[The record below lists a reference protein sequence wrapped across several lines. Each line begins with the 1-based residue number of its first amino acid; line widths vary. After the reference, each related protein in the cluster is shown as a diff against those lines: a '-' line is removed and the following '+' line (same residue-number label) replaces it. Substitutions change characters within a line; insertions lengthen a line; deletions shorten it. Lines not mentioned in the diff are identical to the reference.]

1 MRSRLVGFAGLVGVG
16 LRRLAGRL
24 RSGNRRRVLLSVT
37 GVALAVALLVV
48 VSGISLGL
56 ASSNTVYGSG
66 VDYWIVPESASAST
80 MAIDVGSAQLGAAH
94 PTSERIAGIDG
105 VDAVTPVRT
114 SLVRL
119 QAGNASE
126 YVVLLGVLPQ
136 SGVSVAGLSTAHLT
150 PGDPYYANGS
160 YDGEWTGEL
169 VLSEGAAGL
178 LNATNGSAVG
188 VAGEANA
195 SFTVVDVQ
203 RASTASGA
211 GQLPVG
217 VVHLAESQAF
227 TGGTASDTAD
237 QFVVATD
244 TPAVKDDLAAVYP
257 QSRVVASGGGGLS
270 AIGTSKLALAI
281 AVTAFV
287 VAVVVGTLFVATAL
301 GLEVAA
307 DRATYATLLA
317 IGLRTRSLAVVV
329 ATQAVAVT
337 LIGGVLGLVL
347 GGGGVVAANALARR
361 YLTESAIAAY
371 PPAFLPYGLGTA
383 VAVGLLATPYLVWL
397 VTRTDVLDHL
407 ATE

>member
-1 MRSRLVGFAGLVGVG
+1 MRNRLLGLAGVG
-16 LRRLAGRL
+16 LRRLWGRL

-37 GVALAVALLVV
+37 GVALAIALLVV

-66 VDYWIVPESASAST
+66 VDYWVVPESASAST
-80 MAIDVGSAQLGAAH
+80 MAIDVGSAQFGAVH
-94 PTSERIAGIDG
+94 PTAERIAGIDG
-105 VDAVTPVRT
+105 VSSATPVRT

-119 QAGNASE
+119 QSGNTSE
-126 YVVLLGVLPQ
+126 YVVLLGVIPQ
-136 SGVSVAGLSTAHLT
+136 AGVSVAGLSTGNLT

-160 YDGEWTGEL
+160 YNGTWTGDAA
-169 VLSEGAAGL
+169 LSEGAASL
-178 LNATNGSAVG
+178 LNATNGSTLG
-188 VAGEANA
+188 VAGQANA
-195 SFTVVDVQ
+195 SFTVVGVQ
-203 RASTASGA
+203 RASASSGA
-211 GQLPVG
+211 GQVPVG
-217 VVHLAESQAF
+217 LVHLAELQAI

-237 QFVVATD
+237 QFVVATN

-257 QSRVVASGGGGLS
+257 HSRVVANDQGSLA

-281 AVTAFV
+281 ALTAFV
-287 VAVVVGTLFVATAL
+287 VAIVIGTLFVGTAL

-307 DRATYATLLA
+307 DRSTYATLLA
-317 IGLRTRSLAVVV
+317 LGLPARSLGVVV

-337 LIGGVLGLVL
+337 LLGGLLGLLL
-347 GGGGVVAANALARR
+347 GGGGVLAANALAQQ
-361 YLTESAIAAY
+361 YLTDSAIAAY
-371 PPAFLPYGLGTA
+371 PLVFVPYGLGTA